1 MPTVP
6 LRALDEFDRS
16 GGLAMRAF
24 PEGSGD
30 GWIDVS
36 TSTSLDT
43 PPAVH
48 EALRSE
54 SWGEVAS
61 RLVEKFLAHVSP
73 LIPIVTRIEVS
84 SAGDPL
90 LHAMAAVVAARSSV
104 PPVVFDAL
112 RHLVKCEIED
122 NGE

>member
-1 MPTVP
+1 TGQTSISYILPSMPTVP

-16 GGLAMRAF
+16 GWLAMRAF

-73 LIPIVTRIEVS
+73 LIPIV
-84 SAGDPL
+84 
-90 LHAMAAVVAARSSV
+90 
-104 PPVVFDAL
+104 
-112 RHLVKCEIED
+112 
-122 NGE
+122 